1 MYRYGF
7 RRTYPFGALDEA
19 KIPKSILVDGK
30 ISKQA
35 PLDLPPT
42 TYEVDT
48 PAVAVAAAAAS
59 EGRSL

>member
-1 MYRYGF
+1 MYCPYVLLP
-7 RRTYPFGALDEA
+7 TESTPQ
-19 KIPKSILVDGK
+19 IPTSILVDGK

-48 PAVAVAAAAAS
+48 PAVAVAAAAAAS
-59 EGRSL
+59 EARSL